1 MVREERPRDRR
12 KYILYFFCH
21 SHDGFLKSNF
31 TISKLRTQ
39 SIIVLKHCYN
49 QEQCF
54 FFQRD
59 IIYRPTV
66 EDWREQ
72 MDEWVNKKTFKD
84 TNDFNDK

>member
-1 MVREERPRDRR
+1 MVRQERPRDRR

-21 SHDGFLKSNF
+21 SHDGFFSSNF

-39 SIIVLKHCYN
+39 SIRVLKDCNN

-59 IIYRPTV
+59 IVYRPTV
-66 EDWREQ
+66 EDWKEQ
-72 MDEWVNKKTFKD
+72 MDEWVKKSFKD